1 MHEKILRVLAR
12 LAFTVFEAF
21 EFLRE
26 TDDVDVEIAQR
37 NPVHIGY
44 PRVVDVVEDIYL
56 FGNLLKQRELIL
68 RQFCRF
74 RIQPAHVIPCGMDI
88 QSV

>member
-21 EFLRE
+21 EFLGE
-26 TDDVDVEIAQR
+26 ADDVDVEITQR
-37 NPVHIGY
+37 NPIHIGY
-44 PRVVDVVEDIYL
+44 PRVVDVVEYIYL

-68 RQFCRF
+68 RKFRRF
-74 RIQPAHVIPCGMDI
+74 RI
-88 QSV
+88 